1 MEISITGNYTV
12 PNFNFD
18 LEIAYLNL
26 LGDKIEQNLLQKFL
40 LPKVKSEELEIY
52 ICTDGKSAESYVQKI
67 SKTDRGKFLTFY
79 FWLSYPKIVKQI
91 NENMSVEMDLVVF
104 TNEFFACLKQV
115 LTHYKID
122 EKLITQTQQEI
133 LDEITTSETYIFKI
147 SEQETAWRM
156 GRKLAL
162 EECKSKSNEIVRT

>member
-52 ICTDGKSAESYVQKI
+52 ICTDGKSAESYAQKI

-79 FWLSYPKIVKQI
+79 FWLPYPKIVKQI
-91 NENMSVEMDLVVF
+91 NEDMSVEIDLMVF

-115 LTHYKID
+115 LIPYNIS
-122 EKLITQTQQEI
+122 EQPITQTQQEI
-133 LDEITTSETYIFKI
+133 LDEITNNEMYVFKI
-147 SEQETAWRM
+147 SEQETEWRK
-156 GRKLAL
+156 GRKLVL
-162 EECKSKSNEIVRT
+162 EDFKNSR

>member
-1 MEISITGNYTV
+1 MEISITGSYTV

-26 LGDKIEQNLLQKFL
+26 LGDKIEQNLLQKFP
-40 LPKVKSEELEIY
+40 LPKVKAEELEIY

-79 FWLSYPKIVKQI
+79 FWLPYPKIVKQI

-104 TNEFFACLKQV
+104 TNEFFTCLKQV
-115 LTHYKID
+115 LTNYHIS
-122 EKLITQTQQEI
+122 EKPIAQTQQEI
-133 LDEITTSETYIFKI
+133 LDEITANETYVFKI
-147 SEQETAWRM
+147 SEQETEWRM
-156 GRKLAL
+156 GRKLVL
-162 EECKSKSNEIVRT
+162 EEIRKH